1 MLYVN
6 ITNKKEISPTVR
18 NFGFVDTVGT
28 LRERMEADKEVFAN
42 GSITY
47 NNDTKTFTV
56 VDGDVEEDV
65 YDQLFRGNE
74 KKELEINKKVRNP
87 EDDIVMVVDKFRVF
101 NGSKVLFRI
110 IPLSS
115 NTAMI
120 MILAGVMD
128 VLVGDTWFPFCRTAM
143 GYDDSLDRKEFR
155 VSELLDFVKVTD
167 KESGYEMGRDGSSL
181 VEMTLTT
188 DVKGITKFNIKCSDF
203 IIIDEKNRDRYRE
216 KKKAELEKR
225 NQHKDHLKELQ
236 ALYEASEKKRQEML
250 EQERK
255 EKEGKKSGVR
265 HSYSK
270 SEPMGHSEGLDMFRN
285 MVIQAGYNRENK

>member
-255 EKEGKKSGVR
+255 EKEGKKSGAR

>member
-167 KESGYEMGRDGSSL
+167 KESGYEMERDGSSL

-255 EKEGKKSGVR
+255 EKEGKKSGAR

>member
-167 KESGYEMGRDGSSL
+167 KESGYEMERDGSSL

-225 NQHKDHLKELQ
+225 SQHKDHLKELQ

-255 EKEGKKSGVR
+255 EKEGKKSGAR